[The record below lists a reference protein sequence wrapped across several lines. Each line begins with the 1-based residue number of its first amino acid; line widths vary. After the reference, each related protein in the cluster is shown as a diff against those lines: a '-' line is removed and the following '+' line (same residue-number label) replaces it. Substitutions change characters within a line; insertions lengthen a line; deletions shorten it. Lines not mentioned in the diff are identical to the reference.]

1 MFDEKAFIARVEAAG
16 PEEFSEILR
25 RPTAE
30 QEKALRV
37 HFGERRFE
45 RLHALALKSSVG
57 RAVGWVNRFS
67 SRIRESPD
75 ASSRLQAW
83 VFRGPMFRRPAGLAA
98 FPDRGRARP
107 AKQRSLDIQRL
118 HWAACRLKKQM
129 YQG

>member
-45 RLHALALKSSVG
+45 RLHALALKSAVR
-57 RAVGWVNRFS
+57 RAVTKKGNVVITHGIMGSELTLFEATGRKQHVWPN
-67 SRIRESPD
+67 IP
-75 ASSRLQAW
+75 RLIIGAADW
-83 VFRGPMFRRPAGLAA
+83 LPLNTDGRPVFDVRPSA
-98 FPDRGRARP
+98 
-107 AKQRSLDIQRL
+107 I
-118 HWAACRLKKQM
+118 LKKVLR
-129 YQG
+129 